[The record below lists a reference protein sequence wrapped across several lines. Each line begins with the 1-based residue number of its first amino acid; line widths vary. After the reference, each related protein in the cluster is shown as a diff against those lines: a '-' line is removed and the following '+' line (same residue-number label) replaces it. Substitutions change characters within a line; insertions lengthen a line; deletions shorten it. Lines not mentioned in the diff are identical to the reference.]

1 MNEIYYSVDDV
12 ARLLKLHEKTVQ
24 RYIREGR
31 LQANKVGKAWRINGH
46 DLSQF
51 VEGTDSTGGGKKTDA
66 RPQDTQVSNV
76 SISTV
81 VDIDVLDMEQGMRIV
96 NTMTAALNAKQASYG
111 ASSMSAQMIEPESK
125 VRIMLWGSIR
135 FMENM
140 LASIAMLTEPKE
152 GETT

>member
-51 VEGTDSTGGGKKTDA
+51 VEGTDPTAGGKKTNA
-66 RPQDTQVSNV
+66 RPQDTRASNV

-96 NTMTAALNAKQASYG
+96 NTMTAALNAKHASYG